1 MEFTDNGVL
10 KFMKQYFRDYSD
22 YAQNP
27 GTVQRMY
34 DYFTPDFEFTPF
46 IAGNATIS
54 GRENFLRLMSSHP
67 SSYES
72 LTPDDIMI
80 DIKRSVV
87 VVLLRAE
94 LADSTTGEVL
104 VAKSYHVLYQLVK
117 DGSGGIRINKVL
129 FFEEILPPGTLDMG
143 DVFKKDP
150 GIAGLFSG

>member
-54 GRENFLRLMSSHP
+54 GRENFLR
-67 SSYES
+67 
-72 LTPDDIMI
+72 
-80 DIKRSVV
+80 
-87 VVLLRAE
+87 
-94 LADSTTGEVL
+94 
-104 VAKSYHVLYQLVK
+104 
-117 DGSGGIRINKVL
+117 
-129 FFEEILPPGTLDMG
+129 
-143 DVFKKDP
+143 
-150 GIAGLFSG
+150 